1 MKNNK
6 IAAFLLSTALVIP
19 AMIAST
25 SNPADAKPTKQEAQ
39 KVLQI
44 LNKVNNSSENS
55 AFTKS
60 GSVRFSHTPGAQ
72 AGVNISHSEK
82 KLISKF
88 LDQANCL
95 VQTGGLNP
103 KTGFPVTTPRL
114 SCAGTSFKRYTQQRF
129 WVDNGYAKL
138 FYTNGLTFDY
148 YQNQIGLQQ
157 FLTQIRRVANGTRWL

>member
-6 IAAFLLSTALVIP
+6 LAALFVSTALVIP
-19 AMIAST
+19 GIIAST

-44 LNKVNNSSENS
+44 LKKVNNSSGNS
-55 AFTKS
+55 ASQKS
-60 GSVRFSHTPGAQ
+60 GSALFMHTPGGE

-103 KTGFPVTTPRL
+103 KTGFPIITPRL
-114 SCAGTSFKRYTQQRF
+114 SCAGTNFKRYTQQRF

-148 YQNQIGLQQ
+148 YQNQIGLQP